1 MVETPLVGFLFYRIL
16 YSLYSPKSA
25 IALNAMYCPMQLDC
39 QSMTGIIH
47 NCPNVKQCLENSPL
61 DRKEALRL
69 YFLNLGVNPEDINI
83 QTEPLN
89 SSFIFSLF
97 PPRQS
102 FNYNRDYATRDTII
116 FGSPI
121 DWQNCCLS
129 GIHSFE
135 ALTVD
140 QLQELLDR
148 GFADPTERQ
157 NFSPTIGELFQ
168 FGQSQKIK
176 GFDWTFQGYVVSP
189 NREDYRVSIDGI
201 EWRGDACY
209 QIIADFEVIAQN
221 ADELNIE
228 PDFLRAWW
236 D

>member
-1 MVETPLVGFLFYRIL
+1 
-16 YSLYSPKSA
+16 
-25 IALNAMYCPMQLDC
+25 
-39 QSMTGIIH
+39 MTGITH
-47 NCPNVKQCLENSPL
+47 NCPNVKQCLENSSL

-89 SSFIFSLF
+89 PSFIFSLF
-97 PPRQS
+97 SPRQS

-116 FGSPI
+116 FGNPI

-228 PDFLRAWW
+228 PNFLRAWW

>member
-1 MVETPLVGFLFYRIL
+1 MVETQLVGFLFYSIL

-89 SSFIFSLF
+89 PSFIFSLF
-97 PPRQS
+97 SPRQS

-116 FGSPI
+116 FGNPI

-228 PDFLRAWW
+228 PNFLRAWW

>member
-1 MVETPLVGFLFYRIL
+1 
-16 YSLYSPKSA
+16 
-25 IALNAMYCPMQLDC
+25 
-39 QSMTGIIH
+39 MTGIIH

-89 SSFIFSLF
+89 PSFIFSLF
-97 PPRQS
+97 SPRQS

-116 FGSPI
+116 FGNPI

-228 PDFLRAWW
+228 PNFLRAWW